1 MGSPVPLLLAGAA
14 VFAFSSRKPRRKKST
29 KPCPP
34 LDLSGGRLAGF
45 DYIEFT
51 TGGADPSGTLP
62 MIVFFHSLAS
72 EPKSLA
78 KYLKDLP
85 GRARVIMPRGNATW
99 GRGPAWWPM
108 RSKTEDQD
116 ALADAMTNVGRQ
128 MRDFIREVSRC
139 RPTLGKPVVVGHS
152 QGGMMSYAVAAVN
165 PSGVKAAVPASGWLP
180 RQMWPRKIAP
190 TIALHGTQDLTVPY
204 GRTADFIAR
213 AQSAGLP
220 IEFIAI
226 TGQGHGLSGE
236 LRSKWKSAIDR
247 VMRTGIA

>member
-1 MGSPVPLLLAGAA
+1 MELSPENNAAADAPYWAWLNKILL
-14 VFAFSSRKPRRKKST
+14 
-29 KPCPP
+29 
-34 LDLSGGRLAGF
+34 DGRP
-45 DYIEFT
+45 FT
-51 TGGADPSGTLP
+51 L
-62 MIVFFHSLAS
+62 
-72 EPKSLA
+72 E
-78 KYLKDLP
+78 
-85 GRARVIMPRGNATW
+85 GRNYQLEL
-99 GRGPAWWPM
+99 M